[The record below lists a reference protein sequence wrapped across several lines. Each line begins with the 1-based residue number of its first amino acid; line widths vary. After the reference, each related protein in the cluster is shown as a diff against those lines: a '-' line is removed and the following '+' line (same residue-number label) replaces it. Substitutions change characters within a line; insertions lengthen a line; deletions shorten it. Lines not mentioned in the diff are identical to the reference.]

1 MLLSN
6 MSAFVVIEI
15 VGRRPL
21 LLYGMILLTLIEL
34 VSGEVSL
41 DLGRSTIVTV
51 TNSASLWAS
60 WDASQRR
67 GLYGLFWSAFSY
79 GKMGSALFL

>member
-1 MLLSN
+1 MVLYVVMLLSN

-41 DLGRSTIVTV
+41 ALGLSAIATV
-51 TNSASLWAS
+51 TNSTSLWA
-60 WDASQRR
+60 
-67 GLYGLFWSAFSY
+67 
-79 GKMGSALFL
+79 